1 MVDKKVTD
9 ENVRFLGVFDKIE
22 LKMNVFINI
31 FQTAEDMKELRPES
45 EFKI

>member
-22 LKMNVFINI
+22 LKTNVFINI
-31 FQTAEDMKELRPES
+31 FQTAEDMKKLRP
-45 EFKI
+45 